1 MDMGTSTSDK
11 SETEE
16 TGIKLYKASA
26 GSGKT
31 YTLAKE
37 YITLLLKDAN
47 ISDNYRHILAITFTK
62 KATAEMKDR
71 ILANLDLI
79 DSEASDKESD
89 KKRNDYINGLA
100 EVLKISKEEIIRR
113 ARRVNRNLLH
123 DYSHF
128 QIETIDSFFQ
138 KVLRNLAYEVGIGSS
153 WNLELDED
161 AVMQDTIQALFDKL
175 GDDKNLKKWISDYIT
190 PATTSPSKWNP
201 ALRGTSRMKLRNS
214 AKTYLRKNLPPTL
227 KCSIFWKGRTRRAT
241 P

>member
-128 QIETIDSFFQ
+128 QID
-138 KVLRNLAYEVGIGSS
+138 
-153 WNLELDED
+153 
-161 AVMQDTIQALFDKL
+161 
-175 GDDKNLKKWISDYIT
+175 
-190 PATTSPSKWNP
+190 
-201 ALRGTSRMKLRNS
+201 
-214 AKTYLRKNLPPTL
+214 
-227 KCSIFWKGRTRRAT
+227 
-241 P
+241 